1 MDVIEDINSD
11 EISRIFKEKS
21 CERQEKQC
29 FWSKKYLKKEEKL
42 SGRWNGYGSSFVSR
56 NDKSDILYINE

>member
-29 FWSKKYLKKEEKL
+29 F
-42 SGRWNGYGSSFVSR
+42 
-56 NDKSDILYINE
+56 

>member
-29 FWSKKYLKKEEKL
+29 FWSKKYLKKK
-42 SGRWNGYGSSFVSR
+42 R
-56 NDKSDILYINE
+56 NCPAGEMVTAVHLLVGMINQTFYI